1 MRHILRL
8 AVAALVALAAGTA
21 QAQPAVTPAPAE
33 APATAPAWGVSV
45 TPYVWL
51 PALRG
56 SLQTPLPRVGD
67 RSFDLGSG
75 TVFTDLDAVPIMV
88 SGEVRYGRFIL
99 AGDLVYATLNQDI
112 RVGRDNLFDGGHVRV
127 ISTFGTILGLV
138 RAVETPGQTVDLG
151 AGTRIWNF
159 SNKVSLN
166 PGAISGAIQKSSLT
180 WADPLLAARY
190 HARLSPAFGLSLYG
204 DIGGFNAGSRLTW
217 QVIGSADYDLSART
231 TLRAGW
237 RYLNVDKSKGSV
249 GVDLGFNGPF
259 FAATFRF

>member
-1 MRHILRL
+1 MRRPVRSLL
-8 AVAALVALAAGTA
+8 AAALLVLGAGAA
-21 QAQPAVTPAPAE
+21 QAQPAATPA
-33 APATAPAWGVSV
+33 APANAPAWGFSL

-56 SLQTPLPRVGD
+56 TVQTPLPRVGD
-67 RSFDLGSG
+67 RSFELGSG
-75 TVFTDLDAVPIMV
+75 TVFTDLSAVPVMV
-88 SGEVRYGRFIL
+88 AGEIRYDRFML
-99 AGDLVYATLNQDI
+99 VGDFVYSAVTQDI
-112 RVGRDNLFDGGHVRV
+112 RVGRDLLFDGGHVRA
-127 ISTFGTILGLV
+127 ITTFGTLLGMV
-138 RAVETPGQTVDLG
+138 RAVETPSQTFDLG

-166 PGAISGAIQKSSLT
+166 PGLAGGAIQKSSLT

-204 DIGGFNAGSRLTW
+204 DVGGFNAGSRITW
-217 QVIGSADYDLSART
+217 QVVGSADYDMSQQV

-237 RYLNVDKSKGSV
+237 RYLNVDKTRGSV

-259 FAATFRF
+259 LAATFRF